1 MKLLYVFYRGQI
13 QMMMTAIQRKKDSD
27 QSLGLPQN
35 TLLVLSLVS
44 ISFNLNR
51 ILDTGGR
58 CHVRELL
65 GPDL

>member
-35 TLLVLSLVS
+35 TLLVLSPVS

-51 ILDTGGR
+51 ILDIGGR
-58 CHVRELL
+58 RHLRVLL

>member
-1 MKLLYVFYRGQI
+1 MKLYVLYRGRI

-35 TLLVLSLVS
+35 ILLVLSLVS

-51 ILDTGGR
+51 IVGTWALLYKR
-58 CHVRELL
+58 LAL
-65 GPDL
+65 GPDLP